1 MNNRLENIGMQI
13 DAGKDVKD
21 RLRADLR
28 VAMKGRRAFEAK
40 VIRVLVAA
48 IDNAEAPPVQAG
60 QTALIQHR
68 FHTGSAEVE
77 RLLLSESD
85 VRQVLLIEIDARER
99 AAMELERL
107 NMTERAKALRAEVLF
122 ARRYLE

>member
-1 MNNRLENIGMQI
+1 
-13 DAGKDVKD
+13 
-21 RLRADLR
+21 ADLR

-85 VRQVLLIEIDARER
+85 VRQVLLIEIDERER